1 MGITNRFLQLEKLII
16 KKLILMTQ
24 ICIIERIKQTRN
36 KEMKELQIPKD
47 IKISK
52 KEAKVIKKAFDKTM
66 RQYRTVFIRLQNS

>member
-1 MGITNRFLQLEKLII
+1 
-16 KKLILMTQ
+16 MTQ

>member
-16 KKLILMTQ
+16 KKLILMTH